1 MFFPDKQGLYNPEF
15 EHDSCGVGFIADVKG
30 RKSQDII
37 KSGIEILKNLAH
49 RGATGSDPKT
59 GDGAGITIQLP
70 DPLFRKECARLDIDL
85 PPEGDYG
92 AGLVFLPPLPGDRHI
107 IESIFEHVTNEEGQ
121 KFLGFR
127 DVPHNPDKIGSVA
140 RSVMPELKHV

>member
-49 RGATGSDPKT
+49 R
-59 GDGAGITIQLP
+59 
-70 DPLFRKECARLDIDL
+70 F
-85 PPEGDYG
+85 
-92 AGLVFLPPLPGDRHI
+92 
-107 IESIFEHVTNEEGQ
+107 
-121 KFLGFR
+121 
-127 DVPHNPDKIGSVA
+127 
-140 RSVMPELKHV
+140 